1 MGFKKKNK
9 RWTKD
14 IGEFTICFY
23 IEGSQWNKE
32 DYYIRPGIF
41 INELMVMDKSP
52 FYGDWFIEIDQTTPE
67 EVMMQF

>member
-1 MGFKKKNK
+1 M
-9 RWTKD
+9 
-14 IGEFTICFY
+14 FY

-52 FYGDWFIEIDQTTPE
+52 FYGDCFIEIDQTTPE
-67 EVMMQF
+67 EVIMQIENGIMNGQINL